1 MVERKNS
8 WLPVVAL
15 TIAAFVFNSSEAM
28 PIGLMTDIAEG
39 LGVSDSAVGM
49 LVSGYAWVV
58 AFMSLPLM
66 VAFSKMEYRRLMIGI
81 VTLFMLSHV
90 LSAVSTGYWML
101 MGSRV
106 GVACVHSIFW
116 AIAPP
121 VAVKV
126 APEGKGPL
134 AMSMIITGTSIA
146 QIVGMPTGRAIGLL
160 LGWRLTFLTIGVIAF
175 LVLMVFLFSFPRI
188 PNDMDFSLRDLPS
201 VLGNRALI
209 SIYVTLIIIV
219 TGYFSAYSFIEPFL
233 DRVAGLDK
241 VLVTV
246 ALMLFGFSGIIGSAI
261 FSKKYPSRGRALV
274 VSSLVAVPLMLL
286 ILRPT
291 AGFIGALVPVLLVWG
306 IANTLFNLVFQ
317 AELMRIETRA
327 TTIAMALYSGLYN
340 VGIATGSFL
349 GGVIN
354 DSVGLPY
361 ISLFG
366 AAICFISLL
375 YGVFRML
382 PLLHLC
388 RRLPL

>member
-106 GVACVHSIFW
+106 GVACAHSIFW

-146 QIVGMPTGRAIGLL
+146 QIVGMPTGRA
-160 LGWRLTFLTIGVIAF
+160 
-175 LVLMVFLFSFPRI
+175 
-188 PNDMDFSLRDLPS
+188 
-201 VLGNRALI
+201 
-209 SIYVTLIIIV
+209 
-219 TGYFSAYSFIEPFL
+219 
-233 DRVAGLDK
+233 
-241 VLVTV
+241 
-246 ALMLFGFSGIIGSAI
+246 
-261 FSKKYPSRGRALV
+261 
-274 VSSLVAVPLMLL
+274 
-286 ILRPT
+286 
-291 AGFIGALVPVLLVWG
+291 
-306 IANTLFNLVFQ
+306 
-317 AELMRIETRA
+317 
-327 TTIAMALYSGLYN
+327 
-340 VGIATGSFL
+340 
-349 GGVIN
+349 
-354 DSVGLPY
+354 
-361 ISLFG
+361 
-366 AAICFISLL
+366 
-375 YGVFRML
+375 
-382 PLLHLC
+382 
-388 RRLPL
+388 